1 MSFFDDLRN
10 LDRNNVG
17 GWPTPIKAFFAIL
30 LVGLILFLGWYFKI
44 SDQQA
49 DLERLQ
55 KKELTL
61 KDDFSKKQAQV
72 VNLEA
77 YEKQL
82 EDMKE
87 ELRQLIGQLP
97 GKTEM
102 PKLILA
108 ISQAALASGI
118 SNDLFQPG
126 PEVMKGFYA
135 EKPIQLRMSG
145 TYHQFGAFI
154 SAVASLPR
162 VVILTMHDV
171 SLRPTGSTGA
181 TAAAKGKGAVAPAG
195 GILTL
200 EGTVKTYRY
209 LDDEE
214 IAAFEAA
221 NAPKDPKK
229 AAAKPAAAKGGK

>member
-17 GWPTPIKAFFAIL
+17 GWPRSIKIFFAIL
-30 LVGLILFLGWYFKI
+30 IIAVILFLGWWFKI
-44 SDQQA
+44 SEQQDELKRVQA
-49 DLERLQ
+49 
-55 KKELTL
+55 KEVTL
-61 KDDFSKKQAQV
+61 KADFSKKQAQV

-108 ISQAALASGI
+108 ISQAALSAGI
-118 SNDLFQPG
+118 TNELFQPG

-171 SLRPTGSTGA
+171 ALKPSGGA
-181 TAAAKGKGAVAPAG
+181 AAPAAKGKGVTAQPG
-195 GILTL
+195 GVLTL

-209 LDDEE
+209 LDDSE
-214 IAAFEAA
+214 IAAAEAA
-221 NAPKDPKK
+221 AAAKDPKK
-229 AAAKPAAAKGGK
+229 PGAKPAAPKGGK

>member
-17 GWPTPIKAFFAIL
+17 NWPKPIKVFFAVVIIA
-30 LVGLILFLGWYFKI
+30 VILFLGWYFQIKT
-44 SDQQA
+44 QQE
-49 DLERLQ
+49 DLERAEQ
-55 KKELTL
+55 KEVAL
-61 KDDFSKKQAQV
+61 KRDFSEKQAQV

-82 EDMKE
+82 DDMKD

-97 GKTEM
+97 GRTEM

-145 TYHQFGAFI
+145 TFHQFGAFI

-171 SLRPTGSTGA
+171 SLKPAGA
-181 TAAAKGKGAVAPAG
+181 GAAARPAAGTTTAPPG
-195 GILTL
+195 GVLTL

-214 IAAFEAA
+214 IAQFEAA
-221 NAPKDPKK
+221 NAAKDPKK
-229 AAAKPAAAKGGK
+229 AAAPAAPKGGK

>member
-1 MSFFDDLRN
+1 VSFFDDLRN

-17 GWPTPIKAFFAIL
+17 GWPTSIKTFFAIL
-30 LVGLILFLGWYFKI
+30 IVALILFLGWWFQI
-44 SDQQA
+44 RHQQEELEG
-49 DLERLQ
+49 LER
-55 KKELTL
+55 KENTL
-61 KDDFSKKQAQV
+61 KADFSKKQAQV

-87 ELRQLIGQLP
+87 ELRQLISQLP
-97 GKTEM
+97 GRTEM

-108 ISQAALASGI
+108 ISQAALGAGI

-126 PEVMKGFYA
+126 PEIMKGFYA
-135 EKPIQLRMSG
+135 EKPIQLRMTG

-171 SLRPTGSTGA
+171 SLRPGATGA
-181 TAAAKGKGAVAPAG
+181 PAGRPGAAAPAG
-195 GILTL
+195 GVLTL

-209 LDDEE
+209 LDDNE
-214 IAAFEAA
+214 IAEFEAA
-221 NAPKDPKK
+221 NAP
-229 AAAKPAAAKGGK
+229 AGTNKPAAAAPKGGK

>member
-17 GWPTPIKAFFAIL
+17 GWPKSIKAFFAIL
-30 LVGLILFLGWYFKI
+30 LVGLILFLGWYLKI
-44 SDQQA
+44 RDQQ
-49 DLERLQ
+49 DELEGLER
-55 KKELTL
+55 KEQTL
-61 KDDFSKKQAQV
+61 KGDFSKKQAQV

-87 ELRQLIGQLP
+87 ELRQLISQLP
-97 GKTEM
+97 GRTEM

-108 ISQAALASGI
+108 ISQAALGAGI
-118 SNDLFQPG
+118 TNDLLQPG

-135 EKPIQLRMSG
+135 EKPIQLRMTG

-171 SLRPTGSTGA
+171 SLRPGA
-181 TAAAKGKGAVAPAG
+181 GTATNRPGNAAPPVG
-195 GILTL
+195 GVLTL

-221 NAPKDPKK
+221 NAP
-229 AAAKPAAAKGGK
+229 AGTHKPAGGK

>member
-17 GWPTPIKAFFAIL
+17 GWPKSIKIFFAIL
-30 LVGLILFLGWYFKI
+30 IIAVILFLGWWFKI
-44 SDQQA
+44 SEQQDELKRVQA
-49 DLERLQ
+49 
-55 KKELTL
+55 KEVTL
-61 KDDFSKKQAQV
+61 KADFSKKQAQV

-108 ISQAALASGI
+108 ISQAALSAGI
-118 SNDLFQPG
+118 TNELFQPG

-171 SLRPTGSTGA
+171 ALKPSGGA
-181 TAAAKGKGAVAPAG
+181 SAPAAKGKGVTAPPG
-195 GILTL
+195 GVLTL
-200 EGTVKTYRY
+200 EGTVKTSRY
-209 LDDEE
+209 LDDSE
-214 IAAFEAA
+214 IAAAEAA
-221 NAPKDPKK
+221 AAAKDPKK
-229 AAAKPAAAKGGK
+229 PGAKPAAPKGGK

>member
-17 GWPTPIKAFFAIL
+17 NWPKPIKAFFAVLIIA
-30 LVGLILFLGWYFKI
+30 LILFLGWYFKI
-44 SDQQA
+44 SDQQD
-49 DLERLQ
+49 DLERLAG
-55 KKELTL
+55 KEVQL
-61 KDDFSKKQAQV
+61 KSDFSKKQAQV

-145 TYHQFGAFI
+145 TFHQFGAFI

-171 SLRPTGSTGA
+171 SLRPNGTPA
-181 TAAAKGKGAVAPAG
+181 APAAGKPAAPPG
-195 GILTL
+195 GVLTL

-209 LDDEE
+209 LDDDE

-229 AAAKPAAAKGGK
+229 PAAAKPAAPKGGT

>member
-17 GWPTPIKAFFAIL
+17 NWPRPIKVFFAVLIIA
-30 LVGLILFLGWYFKI
+30 LILFLGWYFMI
-44 SDQQA
+44 SDQQ
-49 DLERLQ
+49 DELERLSG
-55 KKELTL
+55 KERQL
-61 KDDFSKKQAQV
+61 KTDFSKKQAQV

-82 EDMKE
+82 DDMKE

-108 ISQAALASGI
+108 ISQAANGSGI

-171 SLRPTGSTGA
+171 SLRPGG
-181 TAAAKGKGAVAPAG
+181 TAAAPVQGKPAIPPG
-195 GILTL
+195 GVLTL

-221 NAPKDPKK
+221 NAPKDPKSP
-229 AAAKPAAAKGGK
+229 AAAKPAAPKAGT

>member
-17 GWPTPIKAFFAIL
+17 GWPTPIKSFFAIL
-30 LVGLILFLGWYFKI
+30 IIALIFFLGWYFQI
-44 SDQQA
+44 SAQQEE
-49 DLERLQ
+49 LETSQR
-55 KKELTL
+55 KEDTL
-61 KDDFSKKQAQV
+61 KADFTRKQAQV

-97 GKTEM
+97 SKTEM
-102 PKLILA
+102 PELILA
-108 ISQAALASGI
+108 ISQAALRAGI
-118 SNDLFQPG
+118 ENELFQPG
-126 PEVMKGFYA
+126 PEVPKEGFYA
-135 EKPIQLRMSG
+135 EKPIQLRMVG

-154 SAVASLPR
+154 GAVASLER

-171 SLRPTGSTGA
+171 SLRPAARGA
-181 TAAAKGKGAVAPAG
+181 ARPGDAITAPG
-195 GILTL
+195 GVLTL

-214 IAAFEAA
+214 VAQYEAE
-221 NAPKDPKK
+221 
-229 AAAKPAAAKGGK
+229 AAAKAGPAGARAPAAGGR

>member
-17 GWPTPIKAFFAIL
+17 GWPKSIKVFFAIL
-30 LVGLILFLGWYFKI
+30 IIGLILFLGWWFKI
-44 SDQQA
+44 SEQQ
-49 DLERLQ
+49 D
-55 KKELTL
+55 ELKRVQAREVTL
-61 KDDFSKKQAQV
+61 KADFSKKQAQV

-108 ISQAALASGI
+108 ISQAALSAGI
-118 SNDLFQPG
+118 TNELFQPG

-171 SLRPTGSTGA
+171 ALKPSSGVS
-181 TAAAKGKGAVAPAG
+181 AAAKGKGVTAPPG
-195 GILTL
+195 GVLTL

-209 LDDEE
+209 LDDAE
-214 IAAFEAA
+214 IAAAEAA

-229 AAAKPAAAKGGK
+229 AAAKPAAPKGGK

>member
-17 GWPTPIKAFFAIL
+17 NWPKPIKVFFAVVI
-30 LVGLILFLGWYFKI
+30 VAVILFLGWYFQIKT
-44 SDQQA
+44 QQE
-49 DLERLQ
+49 DLERAAAKEVSL
-55 KKELTL
+55 KKE
-61 KDDFSKKQAQV
+61 FSEKQAQV

-82 EDMKE
+82 DDMKD

-97 GKTEM
+97 GRTEM

-118 SNDLFQPG
+118 TNDLFQPG

-145 TYHQFGAFI
+145 TFHQFGAFI

-171 SLRPTGSTGA
+171 SLKPAGPGA
-181 TAAAKGKGAVAPAG
+181 TAQPAPGSTAVPPG
-195 GILTL
+195 GVLTL

-214 IAAFEAA
+214 IAQFEAA
-221 NAPKDPKK
+221 NAAKDPKNK
-229 AAAKPAAAKGGK
+229 AAAPKGGK

>member
-17 GWPTPIKAFFAIL
+17 GWPKSIKAFFAIL
-30 LVGLILFLGWYFKI
+30 VIGLILFLGWYLKI
-44 SDQQA
+44 SDQQ
-49 DLERLQ
+49 DELEGLEQR
-55 KKELTL
+55 ELTL
-61 KDDFSKKQAQV
+61 KGEFSKKQAQV

-87 ELRQLIGQLP
+87 ELRQLISQLP
-97 GKTEM
+97 GRTEM

-118 SNDLFQPG
+118 TNDLFQPG

-135 EKPIQLRMSG
+135 EKPIQLRMTG

-171 SLRPTGSTGA
+171 SLRPGAGAAGRPGSSA
-181 TAAAKGKGAVAPAG
+181 PPAG
-195 GILTL
+195 GALTL

-221 NAPKDPKK
+221 NAP
-229 AAAKPAAAKGGK
+229 AGANRPAGGK